1 MCFHNAPKTPFTS
14 PQILIIV
21 MKNLMKDKYFF
32 TNLSDS
38 EVVYVEECAS
48 DAYDS
53 RDPSHTAKVAYFDG
67 MSIVDNVGGWQDD
80 IQQVFAIT
88 KEGFIVCLEDYYS
101 QYGAYD
107 KDKKQLFRDAIA
119 NLMTHDE
126 YEAYYA
132 SVSE

>member
-1 MCFHNAPKTPFTS
+1 
-14 PQILIIV
+14 
-21 MKNLMKDKYFF
+21 MKNIDGLMKDKYFF

-80 IQQVFAIT
+80 IQHVFAIT
-88 KEGFIVCLEDYYS
+88 KDGFIVCLEDFYF
-101 QYGAYD
+101 QYGAND
-107 KDKKQLFRDAIA
+107 KDKGQQFFAAIE
-119 NLMTHDE
+119 NLMSRDE
-126 YEAYYA
+126 YAAYSA